1 MADVSASRTGAG
13 GTQPR
18 ATGFVALVGAGPGDP
33 DLLTVKAVRLIA
45 AAEVIF
51 ADRLVGK
58 GILELASAT
67 AEIVSVG
74 KSKGE
79 HSVPQDEIH
88 ARMILAA
95 RAGKR
100 VVRLKGGDPFIFGR
114 GGEEVEALRTANV
127 DVEVVPGISAALGVG
142 AVAQIPLTHRD
153 VAQAVTFVTG
163 HAKLGDEPDLDWQ
176 ALARD
181 NQTVVV
187 YMGVGTAGTIAAR
200 LVAAGRAVSTPV
212 AVIENGTRP
221 DEIRAF
227 GALGELN
234 EIIQRAGIQGPALLI
249 IGEVVAVATG
259 APVSKAGGGVKVK
272 PSLSDLWR
280 MLS

>member
-1 MADVSASRTGAG
+1 MEK
-13 GTQPR
+13 GT
-18 ATGFVALVGAGPGDP
+18 VYLVGAGPGDP
-33 DLLTVKAVRLIA
+33 DLLTVKAARLIA
-45 AAEVIF
+45 AADVVVHDGLVDDAILALTR
-51 ADRLVGK
+51 ADARL
-58 GILELASAT
+58 I
-67 AEIVSVG
+67 SVA
-74 KSKGE
+74 KQRSR
-79 HSVPQDEIH
+79 HSVPQEGINAILVREALAGH
-88 ARMILAA
+88 A
-95 RAGKR
+95 

-114 GGEEVEALRTANV
+114 GGEEVEALRMANV

-176 ALARD
+176 ALARG

>member
-88 ARMILAA
+88 ARMIVAA

-114 GGEEVEALRTANV
+114 GGEEVEALRMANV

-176 ALARD
+176 ALARG

-200 LVAAGRAVSTPV
+200 LVAAGRTASTPV

-221 DEIRAF
+221 DEIRAY
-227 GALGELN
+227 GVLGELN

-259 APVSKAGGGVKVK
+259 ALAPKVGKGADLK